1 MGAPRKAYS
10 TKGIQ
15 HFLKGGSVAA
25 KDGNIKEIA
34 HIMATGVWHPHKSV
48 VEYAKTAGL
57 QEVTVKEYAAEAAR
71 LLRLAWTDETARVA
85 ILEKIYQV
93 GNDAANRT
101 EEVIDKDGCV
111 RTVRRPDY
119 KTQVTALNSV
129 AAILGMNR
137 QQIDVNH
144 NYEGMTDAQLFEAA
158 KRHMKSSTGKPFPA
172 PPKPILETTSH
183 EQRED
188 RQEAEVHV
196 PSPKGSDD
204 GG

>member
-15 HFLKGGSVAA
+15 HFIKGGNVAA
-25 KDGNIKEIA
+25 KDANIKEIA

-93 GNDAANRT
+93 GQDAANRT
-101 EEVIDKDGCV
+101 EEVLDKDGCV
-111 RTVRRPDY
+111 RTVRKPDF
-119 KTQVTALNSV
+119 KTQVTALNSI
-129 AAILGMNR
+129 AAILGMTR
-137 QQIDVNH
+137 QQIDVTH
-144 NYEGMTDAQLFEAA
+144 NYEGMTDQQLFDAA

-172 PPKPILETTSH
+172 APKPILETTSH
-183 EQRED
+183 EREN
-188 RQEAEVHV
+188 RKETEVHV
-196 PSPKGSDD
+196 PSVEGTDD
-204 GG
+204 